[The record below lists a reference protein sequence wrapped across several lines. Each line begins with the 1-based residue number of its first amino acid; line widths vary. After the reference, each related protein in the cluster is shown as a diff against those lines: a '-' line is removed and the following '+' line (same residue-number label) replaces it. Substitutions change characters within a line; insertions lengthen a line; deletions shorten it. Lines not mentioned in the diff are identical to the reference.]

1 MNTCRVQ
8 KKFMFCLTR
17 EHAATFAFCDDAI
30 ALSSKTGE
38 LQYYDLADSK
48 TIFDDTE
55 IIYQVN
61 SSTKII
67 IPTTSLPISR
77 QERESGTYS
86 IEFNDSQLYSSSLTA
101 NDDELKC
108 LL

>member
-17 EHAATFAFCDDAI
+17 EQTATFVFYDDSI
-30 ALSSKTGE
+30 ALSSNDGE
-38 LQYYDLADSK
+38 LRYYDLADSK

-61 SSTKII
+61 ANTKII
-67 IPTTSLPISR
+67 IPTSSLPISR
-77 QERESGTYS
+77 QERESDTYS
-86 IEFNDSQLYSSSLTA
+86 IEFHDSQLYSSSLTT